1 MSGLEKIIGQ
11 IDAQAKADAAELLRC
26 AQADAEELRSQAQDS
41 CQAELAQIQER
52 STRDIAACRAR
63 AASALEQQRRMALLQ
78 TTQEIIG
85 QMLQSALHTL
95 QAEPADAY
103 FTAVEKLVGRFARPQ
118 AGQIVF
124 SQQDL
129 DRMPENFAARLNA
142 IAQEKGGALTLAPAG
157 RVVGGGFILVY
168 GGIEENCT
176 FPALFEARKEELQD
190 LVHKQLFA

>member
-11 IDAQAKADAAELLRC
+11 IDAQAKADAAELLRD
-26 AQADAEELRSQAQDS
+26 ARADAEELRSQAQAG
-41 CQAELAQIQER
+41 CRAELAQIQER

-78 TTQEIIG
+78 TKQEIIG

-103 FTAVEKLVGRFARPQ
+103 FTAVEKLVERFARPQ

-157 RVVGGGFILVY
+157 QVVGGGFILVY
-168 GGIEENCT
+168 GGIQENCT
-176 FPALFEARKEELQD
+176 VPALFEARKEELQD

>member
-1 MSGLEKIIGQ
+1 
-11 IDAQAKADAAELLRC
+11 
-26 AQADAEELRSQAQDS
+26 
-41 CQAELAQIQER
+41 
-52 STRDIAACRAR
+52 
-63 AASALEQQRRMALLQ
+63 
-78 TTQEIIG
+78 
-85 QMLQSALHTL
+85 
-95 QAEPADAY
+95 
-103 FTAVEKLVGRFARPQ
+103 
-118 AGQIVF
+118 
-124 SQQDL
+124 DL